1 MFMLVCAGH
10 VETLLFST
18 ALSSVDVFGLPN
30 ALSRYVINASMFPSG
45 IIELIWDVGVCMC
58 LLACVICVLGVVIG
72 ILHNV
77 VFKSIYPYAMSLLS
91 LVTVTLSW

>member
-1 MFMLVCAGH
+1 MDA
-10 VETLLFST
+10 
-18 ALSSVDVFGLPN
+18 FGILN
-30 ALSRYVINASMFPSG
+30 ALCRYVITSSMFPSV

-58 LLACVICVLGVVIG
+58 LLVCVICVLGVVIG